1 MSCKIPNWAPVLD
14 FQMLDFHHEW
24 HDVILA
30 CSGYG
35 KHGSIRELRRAIG
48 VNVITKTEPDF
59 NGYLNIYLLFIYL
72 GKKYINL
79 NI

>member
-1 MSCKIPNWAPVLD
+1 MPVLD

-35 KHGSIRELRRAIG
+35 KHESIRELHRAIV
-48 VNVITKTEPDF
+48 VNIIAMTEPDF
-59 NGYLNIYLLFIYL
+59 NG
-72 GKKYINL
+72 
-79 NI
+79 